1 MDEPTNNAVA
11 QVTETVKTAL
21 NPETAQKLWSYVE
34 VYGLKLLFALII
46 LVIGSWAAKLAKRI
60 VSRLLANRN
69 VDPIITGFIGNFT
82 YILLMVFVALA
93 ALGQL
98 GVQTTSFVAVIGA
111 AGLAIGLA
119 LQGSLANFAAGFLM
133 ILFRPFKKGDYI
145 EAGGTAGIVDQI
157 QVFTTILKTPD
168 NRLVIV
174 PNAKVMGD
182 NITNYSA
189 MDTRRM
195 DLTFGV
201 SYTDDIGKVK
211 SVLQQIAESD
221 ERVLKE
227 PAPQILLAELADSS
241 VNFIM
246 RVWVK
251 SGDYWPFKFGTTE
264 KVKLEFDKQG
274 ISIPFPQR
282 DVHIHNQK

>member
-1 MDEPTNNAVA
+1 MEETTTNAVG
-11 QVTETVKTAL
+11 QITENVKAAMT
-21 NPETAQKLWSYVE
+21 PETAEKIWGYVE
-34 VYGLKLLFALII
+34 KYGLALLFALII
-46 LVIGSWAAKLAKRI
+46 LVVGSWAAKLVRKI
-60 VSRLLANRN
+60 VTRLLSKRN
-69 VDPIITGFIGNFT
+69 IDPTIVGFLGNFT
-82 YILLMVFVALA
+82 YILLMVFVVLA
-93 ALGQL
+93 ALGKL

-157 QVFTTILKTPD
+157 QVFTTVLKTPD

-189 MDTRRM
+189 MDTRRL

-201 SYTDDIGKVK
+201 SYGDDIAKVK
-211 SVLQQIAESD
+211 SVLMGIAESD
-221 ERVLKE
+221 DRALKD
-227 PAPQILLAELADSS
+227 PAPQILLGELANSS

-251 SGDYWPFKFGTTE
+251 SEDYWPFKFETTE

-282 DVHIHNQK
+282 DVHLFNAK

>member
-1 MDEPTNNAVA
+1 MNETNALEQTTQ
-11 QVTETVKTAL
+11 QVKDWA
-21 NPETAQKLWSYVE
+21 NPEQIQTYVQD
-34 VYGLKLLFALII
+34 YGLPVLFAIII
-46 LVIGSWAAKLAKRI
+46 LIVGAWAAKAIKGI
-60 VSRLLANRN
+60 VNRMLTRRN
-69 VDPIITGFIGNFT
+69 LDPIIVGFVANFT
-82 YILLMVFVALA
+82 YVILMVFVVLA
-93 ALGQL
+93 ALGKV
-98 GVQTTSFVAVIGA
+98 GVQTTSFIAIIGA

-174 PNAKVMGD
+174 PNAKIMGD

-189 MDTRRM
+189 MDRRRL

-201 SYTDDIGKVK
+201 SYTDDIPKVK
-211 SVLQQIAESD
+211 AVLKQIAESD

-227 PAPQILLAELADSS
+227 PAPQVLLAELADSS

-251 SGDYWPFKFGTTE
+251 SSDYWPFNFDTIE
-264 KVKLEFDKQG
+264 KVKIEFDKQG

-282 DVHIHNQK
+282 DVHLFNEK

>member
-1 MDEPTNNAVA
+1 MNETNALEQTTQ
-11 QVTETVKTAL
+11 QVKDWA
-21 NPETAQKLWSYVE
+21 NPEQIQSYVQD
-34 VYGLKLLFALII
+34 YGLPVLFAIII
-46 LVIGSWAAKLAKRI
+46 LIVGAWAAKVIKGI
-60 VSRLLANRN
+60 VNRMLTRRKL
-69 VDPIITGFIGNFT
+69 DPIIVGFIANFT
-82 YILLMVFVALA
+82 YVILMVFVVLA
-93 ALGQL
+93 ALGKV
-98 GVQTTSFVAVIGA
+98 GVQTTSFVAIIGA

-145 EAGGTAGIVDQI
+145 EAGGTAGIVDEI

-174 PNAKVMGD
+174 PNAKIMGD

-189 MDTRRM
+189 MDRRRL

-201 SYTDDIGKVK
+201 SYTDDIPKVK
-211 SVLQQIAESD
+211 AVLKQIAESD

-227 PAPQILLAELADSS
+227 PAPQVLLAELADSS

-251 SGDYWPFKFGTTE
+251 SSDYWPFNFDTIE

-282 DVHIHNQK
+282 DVHLFNEK